1 MKKLTELKLAIL
13 LFFALFILQIT
24 LGQIYAN
31 QLLTISGLICF
42 TAGAA
47 LMTYYMVETQP

>member
-1 MKKLTELKLAIL
+1 MKKLTELKLATL
-13 LFFALFILQIT
+13 LFFALFIIQVV
-24 LGQIYAN
+24 LGQIYSN

-42 TAGAA
+42 TVGAA

>member
-1 MKKLTELKLAIL
+1 MKKLMELKLAIL
-13 LFFALFILQIT
+13 LFYAFFIIQIV
-24 LGQIYAN
+24 LGQIYTN

>member
-1 MKKLTELKLAIL
+1 MKKLVELKLAAL
-13 LFFALFILQIT
+13 LFFALFIIQIV
-24 LGQIYAN
+24 LGQIYTN

-42 TAGAA
+42 TVGAG